1 MVRKWLCEF
10 WMMALFVMIGVGTAM
25 SNVQDATC
33 ASNTCL
39 SSNSDV
45 NPRVFQVA
53 LAFGMGIVVLVYSG
67 ASCSGGHVNC
77 AVTTA
82 LMISGSCGIL
92 EGVGIIIAQFLGS
105 LAGAGLLAAMIPKDQ
120 DGSGGMFG
128 TNQVAPGFSDGNA
141 FCAEFF
147 GTLLLLFAVFHCAVC
162 QHKGAKK
169 PWGNMTGN
177 FAPVAIG
184 MSVFCAHCVLIP
196 IDGCSINPTRTLGP
210 LIVGD
215 IRGFNAGNNGWDD
228 LWIFMIAPECA
239 AVVAG
244 LAYRLL
250 PCGAASAD
258 SCDDDAC
265 KDDAVG
271 NDQENPVT
279 TAAADPTF
287 VPTMQAAQKTEPQPE
302 LHTSYNRPMQNISAG
317 KTEDIKPVDPNNQD
331 EAVPNF

>member
-1 MVRKWLCEF
+1 
-10 WMMALFVMIGVGTAM
+10 
-25 SNVQDATC
+25 
-33 ASNTCL
+33 
-39 SSNSDV
+39 
-45 NPRVFQVA
+45 
-53 LAFGMGIVVLVYSG
+53 VLVYSG

-82 LMISGSCGIL
+82 LMISGNCGIL
-92 EGVGIIIAQFLGS
+92 EGVGIIFFQFLGS
-105 LAGAGLLAAMIPKDQ
+105 LAGSALLASMIPKDM

-141 FCAEFF
+141 FCGEFF
-147 GTLLLLFAVFHCAVC
+147 GTLLLLFAVYHTAVC

-177 FAPVAIG
+177 FAPLAIG
-184 MSVFCAHCVLIP
+184 MSVFAAHCILIP

-215 IRGFNAGNNGWDD
+215 IRGFNVGNNGWDD

-250 PCGAASAD
+250 PCGAAAAAASEETNEDTQDDLAD
-258 SCDDDAC
+258 MEA
-265 KDDAVG
+265 KNQAA
-271 NDQENPVT
+271 NPVHQE
-279 TAAADPTF
+279 PL
-287 VPTMQAAQKTEPQPE
+287 PTMQATQKTESTID
-302 LHTSYNRPMQNISAG
+302 LHQSYNRPMKNISAAR
-317 KTEDIKPVDPNNQD
+317 TEDIQPVVEDQNQQD
-331 EAVPNF
+331 EAIPNV